1 MARRRIITIVSNDTC
16 VVKTLKNTNTMRKS
30 LLLVLLTLFAISLSA
45 ADLNPFAYNL
55 YTTTT
60 VNGETDLHF
69 STNAKSKQI
78 DIYLNVGGTWKRL
91 PRNYRDDQNG
101 LAANNYHTVITEND
115 VNALGATYGQSYDW
129 KVEVTPFYNIDG
141 VECVG
146 KKIDMPVFS
155 IDIDNNPKST
165 HFGRIVATNGTN
177 QLGNG
182 THGIY
187 VYDPKLEHEGTYT
200 GGYTN
205 STSDWYDNQH
215 LSPYRVRIAQDG
227 SGRIFLSN
235 YDIGK
240 SVYLW
245 LINNPDNLNTW
256 TELISRSSMQTIVG
270 KDQYGNSNPNPVYNI
285 GMDLRTN
292 GNEYKLLLLSAGR
305 EKETLFTYGN
315 AYCGIYTI
323 PNIAVPATGSYSRLE
338 IPKVS
343 ENSEIRQF
351 VSNAISS
358 NAQFD
363 KKGNVWYC
371 GNSAYSGNET
381 KRGLA
386 HQIVSNGEID
396 ENYSKVVDFQRNT
409 VATGGVRCHYNE
421 GDNRIVIAQGAGSN
435 GRKKAIGAIYNA
447 DYSKTHPTLTRVVD
461 LVVSDKGDNDRWFV
475 MDFAW
480 DYANNIYAC
489 VRNASASYRGIYA
502 FATNLNGTQIVTP
515 SKSSVV
521 LSKGHDLNPY
531 AYDLSS
537 SWNNSTKVL
546 TVNFTLNAAPNMDEN
561 AGPKGIQIYAID
573 KNENRYLIYQV
584 PTATITSAANGM
596 RGPYN
601 IDIPFEVL
609 KGDDAV
615 YRDQHG
621 TPIPKDLLT
630 WEVTVCG
637 RSNDGK
643 YSGKTTAPEV
653 VKWTIDNRP
662 NRVHGV
668 AINNYENSPEFG
680 QMYVTEGIQSQPA
693 NDTEGRWTWLSGKF
707 PSLLSYTPQLAYE
720 AFYKNSFSDPD
731 PHRVR
736 VSDDGRVFV
745 SSHLWGG
752 ATAVWEFKNGTYT
765 PIIKSVP
772 ADWRAMSIDV
782 KGSGSGLKMLV
793 CYFDKTKIG
802 SNMTKGLVCRE
813 YNIGSVSSVNANT
826 GTEKAICPDY
836 KTGNSSYGLMYQA
849 VYDINTS
856 GHPLKAAASQWD
868 FSKAGLASA
877 VYDSNNMIWM
887 KVDFFANNQINS
899 HIVAFNSSST
909 SPLKRTLIP
918 LETELYYGG
927 GGILVKGDTLITGN
941 NCAIDFYR
949 INTSTGAVSRIDRLS
964 TNADGELFTN
974 IWVNDIG
981 IDHAQNVYVASAWAG
996 NIMVLALPYNGHT
1009 TTRAPQKAENQ
1020 FMLGTP
1026 ITWHPFHCP
1035 VEEFRNQDLWL
1046 MFIDAYNDWYKQST
1060 TQPIVITR
1068 ADQKI
1073 EDAFLFMF
1081 NGEKENDGITY
1092 KYPEGLAK
1100 EFMTDPNSPWKWLG
1114 DYILD
1119 RTSTFNI
1126 PESNAALW
1134 EEFKPY
1140 YNEYYSLSRSLD
1152 FNVKQVSSFAA
1163 ALMKDIMTNNKSK
1176 YKWLGDYI
1184 ALVSQ
1189 SQGITIGTGDYN
1201 TENTWRFM
1209 AHAFFGESPTG
1220 TYWDA
1225 IANKTLTH
1233 PDFSVAGNPENWKPY
1248 YVSSD
1253 GNRQIDTDLKWREE
1267 IHAFFNATNQCS
1279 YVNVNDQEV
1288 TVTTADYRTTGLP
1301 DQENN
1306 GLNGWFDEWWNA
1318 TFEPNLLTGENL
1330 PYLKRDGFLLE
1341 GWYYGTEQGFNYL
1354 EYGDRVGD
1362 YLYNEA
1368 AANGR
1373 THLWARWIEASVN
1386 EGYSQD
1392 PDKHALDLKDQNIN
1406 CNEEVVAAAY
1416 QLSGK
1421 GKSVTLDVQRKLQGG
1436 MYNTMMLPFAIPEK
1450 NYLLKVTDM
1459 NGNYV
1464 FDPEKGG
1471 TMPSILVFEGYETI
1485 NTGGE
1490 ETLQLVFH
1498 ELGEKPNKQN
1508 SEGRKY
1514 ETLPAYTPFL
1524 IQPEEDI
1531 TSRLHFWPAYVV
1543 HSVPAPNN
1551 TGEINFVGHFTP
1563 GSVSIPDGSI
1573 MLILTSDNRLA
1584 KVTSSGTMMGL
1595 RGYFLMPESM
1605 KSMPAQICIK
1615 ENAST
1620 DTEEVEADSVDG
1632 VYKILDNQRVYIIR
1646 GKEVYTIMG
1655 DHVR

>member
-1 MARRRIITIVSNDTC
+1 MKRIFTF
-16 VVKTLKNTNTMRKS
+16 
-30 LLLVLLTLFAISLSA
+30 LLLVLFSSVTFA
-45 ADLNPFAYNL
+45 ADLNPFAYDL

-60 VNGETDLHF
+60 SNGETDLHF
-69 STNAKSKQI
+69 STNAKSKKI

-91 PRNYRDDQNG
+91 PREYVERE
-101 LAANNYHTVITEND
+101 ANSYHTVVSESDIS
-115 VNALGATYGQSYDW
+115 ALGLVYGQSYTW
-129 KVEVTPFYNIDG
+129 KVVVTPYDRSN
-141 VECVG
+141 VEYVDQ
-146 KKIDMPVFS
+146 KRVDMPAFS
-155 IDIDNNPKST
+155 VDVDNNPQSK
-165 HFGRIVATNGTN
+165 HFGRILVSNGTN
-177 QLGNG
+177 QLGNN

-187 VYDPKLEHEGTYT
+187 EYTPTLELIQNYN
-200 GGYTN
+200 GGLSN
-205 STSDWYDNQH
+205 STSDWYNNQH
-215 LSPYRVRIAQDG
+215 LSPYRIRIAQDG
-227 SGRIFLSN
+227 SGRIFATN
-235 YDIGK
+235 YDVDK

-245 LINNPDNLNTW
+245 QINPDNLSSW
-256 TELISRSSMQTIVG
+256 TQIISRTAATSMVG
-270 KDQYGNSNPNPVYNI
+270 KDQYEKQNTLPVYNI
-285 GMDLRTN
+285 GLDLKTN
-292 GNEYKLLLLSAGR
+292 GNTYQFLLLSASR
-305 EKETLFTYGN
+305 EKETVFTYGN

-323 PNIAVPATGSYSRLE
+323 PNINTPGTGSYERID

-343 ENSEIRQF
+343 SNCEIRNII
-351 VSNAISS
+351 SNAISS

-363 KKGNVWYC
+363 KNGNVWYC
-371 GNSAYSGNET
+371 GNSAYSGNTT
-381 KRGLA
+381 KAGLV
-386 HQIVSNGEID
+386 HQVVSSGD
-396 ENYSKVVDFQRNT
+396 RKENYNSVLDFHRYT
-409 VATGGVRCHYNE
+409 VASGGIRHHYNSA
-421 GDNRIVIAQGAGSN
+421 DNRVVIAQGGTKTSES
-435 GRKKAIGAIYNA
+435 GRADVIASIYTVDN
-447 DYSKTHPTLTRVVD
+447 SVHPVLTRVAD
-461 LVVSDKGDNDRWFV
+461 LKVPEKNDNLWYVV
-475 MDFAW
+475 DFAW

-489 VRNASASYRGIYA
+489 VRNASATYRGVHV
-502 FATNLNGTQIVTP
+502 FATDLNETP
-515 SKSSVV
+515 IETPCKNSFV

-531 AYDLSS
+531 AYDLSAE
-537 SWNNSTKVL
+537 WHNDTKIL
-546 TVNFTLNAAPNMDEN
+546 SVNFTLNAAPNMDEN
-561 AGPKGIQIYAID
+561 AGPKGIQIYAVD

-596 RGPYN
+596 KGPYH

-637 RSNDGK
+637 RSNDNK
-643 YSGKTTAPEV
+643 YSGKTTTPEV
-653 VKWTIDNRP
+653 VKYTIDNRP

-693 NDTEGRWTWLSGKF
+693 DDTKGRWTWLSGKF

-720 AFYKNSFSDPD
+720 AFYKNGFSDPD

-765 PIIKSVP
+765 PIIKTIP
-772 ADWRAMSIDV
+772 ADWRVMSIDV

-909 SPLKRTLIP
+909 SPLERTLIP

-974 IWVNDIG
+974 IWVNDIS

-1026 ITWHPFHCP
+1026 ITWHPYHCP
-1035 VEEFRNQDLWL
+1035 KEEIKNEDLWL
-1046 MFIDAYNDWYKQST
+1046 MFMDAYNDWYKNSS
-1060 TQPIVITR
+1060 TQPIVTTR
-1068 ADQKI
+1068 ADQPIDK
-1073 EDAFLFMF
+1073 AFIFMF
-1081 NGEKENDGITY
+1081 SGEKENDGVTH
-1092 KYPEGLAK
+1092 KYPDGLAK
-1100 EFMTDPNSPWKWLG
+1100 DFMTNPNSPWKWLG
-1114 DYILD
+1114 DYILSI
-1119 RTSTFNI
+1119 TTPTNI
-1126 PESNAALW
+1126 PATNEALW
-1134 EEFKPY
+1134 DEFKPY
-1140 YNEYYSLSRSLD
+1140 YNEYYSLSRSLGFGVD
-1152 FNVKQVSSFAA
+1152 QVSSFAA
-1163 ALMKDIMTNNKSK
+1163 ALMKDIMTNNNSK

-1209 AHAFFGESPTG
+1209 AHAFFGKSPSG
-1220 TYWDA
+1220 TYWDG

-1233 PDFSVAGNPENWKPY
+1233 PDFSEAGKPENWKPY
-1248 YVSSD
+1248 YVSQE
-1253 GNRQIDTDLKWREE
+1253 GKKQIDTDLEWREE
-1267 IHAFFNATNQCS
+1267 IHAFFNKTNECS
-1279 YVNVNDQEV
+1279 YTNINDQYV
-1288 TVTTADYRTTGLP
+1288 TVQTSDYSIKGQS
-1301 DQENN
+1301 DQAND
-1306 GLNGWFDEWWNA
+1306 GVNGWYDEWWNA
-1318 TFEPNLLTGENL
+1318 TFKTHLVTGEAL
-1330 PYLKRDGFLLE
+1330 PQLRSEGYLLE
-1341 GWYYGTEQGFNYL
+1341 GWFYGGENGYKYL
-1354 EYGDRVGD
+1354 VSGDRSGD
-1362 YLYNEA
+1362 FLFNETA
-1368 AANGR
+1368 ADGR
-1373 THLWARWIEASVN
+1373 VHLWARWIDACLEESYFYEAD
-1386 EGYSQD
+1386 Q
-1392 PDKHALDLKDQNIN
+1392 HALDLQGVGKIN
-1406 CNEEVVAAAY
+1406 LNEEVVMTAAR
-1416 QLSGK
+1416 QCNMGK
-1421 GKSVTLDVQRKLQGG
+1421 AAKLDVNRKLQGG
-1436 MYNTMMLPFAIPEK
+1436 MYNTIVLPFAIPK
-1450 NYLLKVTDM
+1450 KSYFDKVTDLE
-1459 NGNYV
+1459 GNYI
-1464 FDPEKGG
+1464 FNEAQGG
-1471 TMPSILVFEGYETI
+1471 SAPSILVYEGCERITV
-1485 NTGGE
+1485 NGE
-1490 ETLQLVFH
+1490 EVLQLIYH
-1498 ELGEKPNKQN
+1498 ELGDKPNMED
-1508 SEGRKY
+1508 SEGRY
-1514 ETLPAYTPFL
+1514 ESIPAYTPFL
-1524 IQPEEDI
+1524 IKP
-1531 TSRLHFWPAYVV
+1531 TGGNVTTRLHFWPAYVG
-1543 HSVPAPNN
+1543 SGVPVPNY
-1551 TGEINFVGHFTP
+1551 TGDITPMGHFIP
-1563 GSVSIPDGSI
+1563 GTVTIPDGSI
-1573 MLILTSDNRLA
+1573 MLILVADNRLA
-1584 KVTSSGTMMGL
+1584 KVTSSGEMMGL

-1615 ENAST
+1615 ENAPT

-1646 GKEVYTIMG
+1646 GEEVYTIMG
-1655 DHVR
+1655 DRVR